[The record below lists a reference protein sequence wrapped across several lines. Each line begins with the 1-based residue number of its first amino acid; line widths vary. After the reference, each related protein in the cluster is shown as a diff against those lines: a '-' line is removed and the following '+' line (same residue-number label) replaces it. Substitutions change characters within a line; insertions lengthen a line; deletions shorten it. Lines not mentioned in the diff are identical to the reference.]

1 MKRHILFLLVVVC
14 LAAVPRQVSAQQAAR
29 ADAQVRQKTFEKVW
43 RTVNEKYFDPNFGG
57 LDWRAVR
64 ESYAPQAA
72 AVKTDADL
80 HQLLNRMLGEL
91 KVSHMQ
97 VVTPEQL
104 AVLKAPPV
112 STGVVLREVG
122 NQLVIARLIENSS
135 AAKAGLKTGYAVVK
149 VDGEA
154 VKSLAEAQRKLAGAA
169 NTSVRLSYLDEKD
182 ELREAVL
189 ERLPLTQAVG
199 GKLAGIS
206 FYALF
211 ESRRL
216 ADDIGYL
223 RFSNFAGFLSPQI
236 REAMEAMKG
245 ARGLIIDLRG
255 NSGGEDSVAISLAGM
270 LFDKETQLMVT
281 RTRKGED
288 FYYKARPQKNAFLG
302 PVVILL
308 DEASGSASE
317 QLAAGLQEAGRAV
330 VVGKKTAGKDLDAD
344 VLELP
349 TGAYLIYASGQPH
362 TPKGVVIEGRGV
374 IPDVEVSLT
383 REGLLAGRDAQLE
396 AAINH
401 IKAARP

>member
-1 MKRHILFLLVVVC
+1 MKKHLLFLLAVIC
-14 LAAVPRQVSAQQAAR
+14 LSAVPPQVSAQQAAR
-29 ADAQVRQKTFEKVW
+29 VRQKTFEKVW
-43 RTVNEKYFDPNFGG
+43 QTVNEKYFDPNFGG

-64 ESYAPQAA
+64 ASYAPQVA
-72 AVKTDADL
+72 AVKTDEEL
-80 HQLLNRMLGEL
+80 YRLLNRMLGEL

-97 VVTPEQL
+97 VVTPEQI

-149 VDGEA
+149 VDGEP
-154 VKSLAEAQRKLAGAA
+154 VKALAEAQRKLAGAP
-169 NTSVRLSYLDEKD
+169 NTTVRLSYLDEKD
-182 ELREAVL
+182 ELHEAVL
-189 ERLPLTQAVG
+189 ERLPVTQAIG

-211 ESRRL
+211 ESKRL
-216 ADDIGYL
+216 ADDIGYV
-223 RFSNFAGFLSPQI
+223 RFSNFAGFLGPKIQ
-236 REAMEAMKG
+236 EAMEAMKG
-245 ARGLIIDLRG
+245 ARGLVLDLRG
-255 NSGGEDSVAISLAGM
+255 NTGGEDSVAINLAGM

-288 FYYKARPQKNAFLG
+288 FYYKAKPQPNAFLG
-302 PVVILL
+302 PVVLLL

-330 VVGKKTAGKDLDAD
+330 VIGKKTAGKDLDAD
-344 VLELP
+344 VLQLP

>member
-1 MKRHILFLLVVVC
+1 MKRNILFLLAVIC
-14 LAAVPRQVSAQQAAR
+14 LAAVPYQVAGQQA
-29 ADAQVRQKTFEKVW
+29 AQVRQKTFEKVW

-64 ESYAPQAA
+64 ERYAPQVA
-72 AVKTDADL
+72 AVKTDAEL
-80 HQLLNRMLGEL
+80 YKLLNRMLGEL

-112 STGVVLREVG
+112 STGVVLREVEHR
-122 NQLVIARLIENSS
+122 LVITRLIENSS
-135 AAKAGLKTGYAVVK
+135 AAKTGLKTGYAVVK

-154 VKSLAEAQRKLAGAA
+154 VKSLAEAQRKLAGAP
-169 NTSVRLSYLDEKD
+169 NTSVRLSYLDERD
-182 ELREAVL
+182 ELRETVL

-206 FYALF
+206 VYALF
-211 ESRRL
+211 ETRRL

-223 RFSNFAGFLSPQI
+223 RFSNFAGFLDPKI
-236 REAMEAMKG
+236 KEAMDGMKG
-245 ARGLIIDLRG
+245 ARGLVIDLRG
-255 NSGGEDSVAISLAGM
+255 NTGGEDSVAINLAGM

-288 FYYKARPQKNAFLG
+288 FYYKAKPQKNAFLG

-330 VVGKKTAGKDLDAD
+330 VVGKTTAGKDLDAD
-344 VLELP
+344 VSELP
-349 TGAYLIYASGQPH
+349 TGAYLIYATGQPH

-374 IPDVEVSLT
+374 IPDVEVGLT
-383 REGLLAGRDAQLE
+383 RAGLLAGRDAQLD
-396 AAINH
+396 AAISH